1 MDNLNKN
8 IADHQE
14 EEIDLIELIKKIG
27 SQWRL
32 ILKVCGI
39 ALIVAIVVAFS
50 IPKTYTTKVILA
62 PESNSANGSSM
73 GQLASL
79 AGINL
84 NAQDMRDLSPD
95 VYPSI
100 INSTPFLMGLFDIP
114 VKDSKMQINTSLY
127 DYLGNKYQKKA
138 WWSYIMNAPSKLIG
152 LFSSKDGSKENA
164 GTLPLL
170 PLVITKQQS
179 YIMSVLT
186 NSINVD
192 VDKKTGVITLSSTMQ
207 SAEISAL
214 IADTVTSYL
223 QNYIISYRTK
233 KARQDLNFSEMLF
246 QDAKDKYYKAQQTYA
261 AYTDENI
268 GIISA
273 QYRTN
278 QDRMQNEMNLAFGIY
293 NQMAQQLQLA
303 KVKVQDMTPV
313 YTIVQPAVVP
323 LPLQASPKKL
333 LIVIAFVFLA
343 FVGVCGWIAFVKDF
357 LFEIFE
363 AK

>member
-1 MDNLNKN
+1 MDNSNKN
-8 IADHQE
+8 IADQE
-14 EEIDLIELIKKIG
+14 QEIDLIELVKKIW

-32 ILKVCGI
+32 ILKVCAI
-39 ALIVAIVVAFS
+39 ALVVAIVVAFS

-62 PESNSANGSSM
+62 PESNSAKGSSM
-73 GQLASL
+73 GQLAAL

-84 NAQDMRDLSPD
+84 QAQDMQDLSPD
-95 VYPSI
+95 VYPNI

-114 VKDSKMQINTSLY
+114 VKDSQKQINTSLY
-127 DYLGNKYQKKA
+127 NYLNKYQKKA

-152 LFSSKDGSKENA
+152 LFSSKDSTKENA
-164 GTLPLL
+164 GDLPALPLI
-170 PLVITKQQS
+170 ITKQQS

-192 VDKKTGVITLSSTMQ
+192 VDKKTGVITLSSNMQ

-233 KARQDLNFSEMLF
+233 KARQDLNFSEALF
-246 QDAKDKYYKAQQTYA
+246 QDAKDKYYKAQQAYA
-261 AYTDENI
+261 AYIDENI

-278 QDRMQNEMNLAFGIY
+278 QDRLQNEMNLAYGIY

-323 LPLQASPKKL
+323 LQESSPKKL
-333 LIVIAFVFLA
+333 LIVIVFIFLA
-343 FVGVCGWIAFVKDF
+343 AVSVCGWIFVKDF
-357 LFEIFE
+357 LFEG
-363 AK
+363 K